1 VKAVEIDDDGI
12 DLVILDMIMPEM
24 DGVTALR
31 FLREKRPNVKVLIS
45 SGYTSPDKVPVLER
59 IGIEGFIHKPFELRK
74 IATAIRDVL
83 DGVVA

>member
-1 VKAVEIDDDGI
+1 
-12 DLVILDMIMPEM
+12 MIMPEM

-31 FLREKRPNVKVLIS
+31 FLRDKRPDLKVLIS

-59 IGIEGFIHKPFELRK
+59 IGIEGFIQKPFELRK
-74 IATAIRDVL
+74 IATAVRDVL